1 MIEFLNKKILFISPI
16 FFGYHNKIIDEL
28 VNQGAQVDFF
38 NERPLNSSVGKIL
51 LRLKINFLIS
61 IFVKF
66 YYDKIVSFSAGKN
79 YDYLFLLIPET
90 ICAEH
95 IHRIKALNPNVKV
108 VIYMW
113 DSIKN
118 RPHARTLIDV
128 ADRFCTFDPKDCMES
143 TKLSFL
149 PLFYIDDYKF
159 SSSIQERKFNSC
171 FIGTI
176 HSDRFHL
183 VNEIAA
189 KIKIEGKPDFL
200 FFYCPSYLLFLLK
213 KMFTSELDG
222 VPFKSISFKPLSQT
236 EICSIVEQSNV
247 IIDVEHP
254 MQVGLTM
261 RTIEMV
267 GARRKLI
274 TTNAD
279 VLNYDFFCSSNIC
292 FVERLSPAIAKEFA
306 SSYYCEL
313 PEKVYN
319 KYSLQHWVS
328 MLFDL
333 EGANESI
340 TYRI

>member
-1 MIEFLNKKILFISPI
+1 MSKFVDKRILFISPV
-16 FFGYHNKIIDEL
+16 FFGYHSKILDEL
-28 VNQGAQVDFF
+28 AKQGAQVDFF

-51 LRLKINFLIS
+51 LRLKINLLIS

-66 YYDKIVSFSAGKN
+66 YYDKVVRYSAGKN

-90 ICAEH
+90 ISAEH
-95 IHRIKALNPNVKV
+95 INRIKALNPNVKV

-118 RPHARTLIDV
+118 RPHAKSLVDI
-128 ADRFCTFDPKDCMES
+128 ADRFCTFDPKDCQDS
-143 TKLSFL
+143 SKLTFL

-159 SSSIQERKFNSC
+159 SPSNQERKFNSC

-176 HSDRFHL
+176 HSDRYHL
-183 VNEIAA
+183 VKKIAE
-189 KIKIEGKPDFL
+189 KVKIEGRPDFL

-213 KMFTSELDG
+213 KIFTSELNG
-222 VPFKSISFKPLSQT
+222 VPFKSISFKSLSQS
-236 EICSIVEQSNV
+236 EIRSIVEQSNF

-279 VLNYDFFCSSNIC
+279 VLNYDFFYPSNIC
-292 FVERLSPAIAKEFA
+292 FVDRLNPEIENEFA
-306 SSYYCEL
+306 SLCYHVL
-313 PEKVYN
+313 PGEIYN
-319 KYSLQHWVS
+319 KYSLENWVS

-333 EGANESI
+333 EGRYEAI
-340 TYRI
+340 TYRS